1 LLNVVGLRR
10 VVPVYGQHEEW
21 ATLGFIRALASSAT
35 ICRCLI
41 DKRWLHT
48 LLTMINVPAAATL
61 SATSADDEDNDCR
74 VAAARVY
81 HLSLPERV
89 M

>member
-1 LLNVVGLRR
+1 
-10 VVPVYGQHEEW
+10 
-21 ATLGFIRALASSAT
+21 
-35 ICRCLI
+35 
-41 DKRWLHT
+41 
-48 LLTMINVPAAATL
+48 MINVPAAATL